1 MISQGSQRREGP
13 LLARQTGAVLH
24 LASTPPLLCPA
35 SGTRL
40 HGFSLCLIQI
50 SFYKMLKMGLIVS
63 QLVFALHTTCTD
75 THLPGPCHS
84 FKLHFSGYL
93 LFWEVQGQTP
103 HLPIPKPL
111 TLKGSRCYHVSGLP
125 QYSANYKNSVYLHV
139 LIPRNWSPPPQGQ
152 GQLQEPV
159 DL

>member
-1 MISQGSQRREGP
+1 MISQDSQRREGP

-50 SFYKMLKMGLIVS
+50 SFYKMLKMGLIIS

-84 FKLHFSGYL
+84 FKLHLSGYL

-103 HLPIPKPL
+103 HLPIFPSPSL
-111 TLKGSRCYHVSGLP
+111 SLLKVHVVTMDPVSP
-125 QYSANYKNSVYLHV
+125 STVPTTKTQYISML
-139 LIPRNWSPPPQGQ
+139 
-152 GQLQEPV
+152 
-159 DL
+159 